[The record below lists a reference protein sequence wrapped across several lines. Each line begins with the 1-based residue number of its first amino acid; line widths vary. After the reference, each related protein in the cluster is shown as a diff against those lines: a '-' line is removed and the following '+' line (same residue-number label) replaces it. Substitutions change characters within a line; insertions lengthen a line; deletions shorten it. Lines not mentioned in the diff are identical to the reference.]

1 MIDRMVD
8 VIWWRDDSFWERKS
22 IPLAGFTLSPR
33 QLVIMA
39 TGGLLGVLV
48 SLPVNVTLFGISFVG
63 KLVAVGAS
71 LFLAFIVSSHRVK
84 MAPIEMQVLYRL
96 RGVGPGKKEKGGE
109 REGQG
114 KGKEAPIQIKTGT
127 GGEQELVVEDFAH
140 PIPYSVAGKM
150 KATKQMK
157 LTLLLDGQERD
168 ADTVMPGKSQYW
180 MVYIPRQGDVGTHTL
195 TTRLEGYGVIDETKL
210 TVRRGGVDLLDS
222 KKKKR

>member
-1 MIDRMVD
+1 MVD

-39 TGGLLGVLV
+39 TGGLLGILV
-48 SLPVNVTLFGISFVG
+48 SPPVNVTLFGISFVG

-84 MAPIEMQVLYRL
+84 MAPIEMQVLYRF
-96 RGVGPGKKEKGGE
+96 RGAGLGKKEKGGE
-109 REGQG
+109 REGQAQG
-114 KGKEAPIQIKTGT
+114 KGKEAPIQIETGT
-127 GGEQELVVEDFAH
+127 GGEQELVVEDFTH

-180 MVYIPRQGDVGTHTL
+180 MVYIPRQEDVGTHTL

>member
-1 MIDRMVD
+1 MVD

-39 TGGLLGVLV
+39 AGGLLGILV

-63 KLVAVGAS
+63 KLVAVGAF

-96 RGVGPGKKEKGGE
+96 RGGGPGKKEKGGE
-109 REGQG
+109 REGRAQG
-114 KGKEAPIQIKTGT
+114 KGKEAPIQIETGT
-127 GGEQELVVEDFAH
+127 GGEQELIVEDFTH

-150 KATKQMK
+150 KVTRQMK

-180 MVYIPRQGDVGTHTL
+180 MVYVPRQEDVGTHTL

-222 KKKKR
+222 KRKKR